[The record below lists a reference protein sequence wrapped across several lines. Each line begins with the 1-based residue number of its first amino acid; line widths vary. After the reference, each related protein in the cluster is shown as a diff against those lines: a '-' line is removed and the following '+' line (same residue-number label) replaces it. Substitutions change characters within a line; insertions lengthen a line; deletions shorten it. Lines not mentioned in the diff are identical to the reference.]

1 MIRTK
6 HNSTEFE
13 NLCRVEMRSAM
24 VRIAI
29 CDDNRFF
36 LDNLRVSIRK
46 YLDCHNISAEIHIYE
61 RAEAIPESLLA
72 SCDLFFLDI
81 DLEND
86 HYNGIDIAQKIRQ
99 FRKDSVIIFVTNYIE
114 YAPEGYEV
122 QAFRYL
128 LKSEIKE
135 KLERFL
141 TQALAKLQVEQ
152 QSLDI
157 TIAGEPYRV
166 LLSEI
171 LYIES
176 QAHIAVIYAQKKG
189 NQAVKEYRFYSSLT
203 KLEDQL
209 SPQGFLRIQKSYLV
223 NMRHLAKLQ
232 CKEAVLDNGM
242 VLPVSEKHYS
252 AQKKQY
258 MLWKGRL

>member
-6 HNSTEFE
+6 YNSTEFK

-36 LDNLRVSIRK
+36 LENLRASIRK
-46 YLDCHNISAEIHIYE
+46 FLDSHRIAAEIHIYE
-61 RAEAIPESLLA
+61 CAEAIPEPLLA

-86 HYNGIDIAQKIRQ
+86 NYNGIDLARKIRQ
-99 FRKDSVIIFVTNYIE
+99 VRQDSVIIFVTNYIE

-128 LKSEIKE
+128 LKSEIKK

-157 TIAGEPYRV
+157 VIAGEPYRV

-176 QAHIAVIYAQKKG
+176 QAHVAVIYAQKKG
-189 NQAVKEYRFYSSLT
+189 SKSVKEYRFYSSLT
-203 KLEDQL
+203 KLEEQL
-209 SPQGFLRIQKSYLV
+209 SAQGFLRIQKSYIV

-232 CKEAVLDNGM
+232 CKEAVLDNGI
-242 VLPVSEKHYS
+242 VLPVSEKNYS
-252 AQKKQY
+252 IQKKQY
-258 MLWKGRL
+258 MLWKGR